1 MSTVILQSNHD
12 ASKIALF
19 ASAVNWSV
27 AGSPRVLTT
36 EVPQQ
41 ILDDAVTE
49 YEAVGFT
56 IEQIRS
62 EAKKLI
68 DNEAERSR
76 LTNITPGDGQASV
89 YLEKSNEAADYIVA
103 GYPADLT
110 TYPFIQAEVNA
121 TGKTNEQAAD
131 DIVAAKSAWISTA
144 ASIEQERLGGK
155 KAVEDAS
162 TIAEVSIARDA
173 AVTAIRGL

>member
-1 MSTVILQSNHD
+1 M
-12 ASKIALF
+12 
-19 ASAVNWSV
+19 
-27 AGSPRVLTT
+27 
-36 EVPQQ
+36 
-41 ILDDAVTE
+41 
-49 YEAVGFT
+49 
-56 IEQIRS
+56 
-62 EAKKLI
+62 
-68 DNEAERSR
+68 
-76 LTNITPGDGQASV
+76 
-89 YLEKSNEAADYIVA
+89 
-103 GYPADLT
+103 T